1 MVYTYGWRAS
11 YHTVIWGRKA
21 PSDRW
26 NRRGDE
32 MTMSLLQRVPP
43 AICCAKVSHAQLPD
57 IPLRSDTQALRL
69 TRVLLLSS
77 GGESVLFVKKKV
89 PSRRGFSAS
98 MHVVLKTRHA
108 NPNIHVRRH

>member
-11 YHTVIWGRKA
+11 YHTVMWGCKA

-32 MTMSLLQRVPP
+32 MTMSLLQRVLL

-77 GGESVLFVKKKV
+77 GGESVLLVKKKV

>member
-11 YHTVIWGRKA
+11 YHTVMWGCKA

-32 MTMSLLQRVPP
+32 MTMSLLPGVLP

-57 IPLRSDTQALRL
+57 IPLRSDTQALSL
-69 TRVLLLSS
+69 MASIPLLQRREKS
-77 GGESVLFVKKKV
+77 
-89 PSRRGFSAS
+89 PSHEEKSAF
-98 MHVVLKTRHA
+98 T
-108 NPNIHVRRH
+108 